1 MMRGWQFITPAGHRS
16 KAYPSRSEA
25 VIEAVRFMVV
35 QLFARLG
42 VIAEPERLSPQE
54 AEETFRELE
63 PEGWK
68 IEGVR

>member
-1 MMRGWQFITPAGHRS
+1 MRGWQFITPAGHRS

-42 VIAEPERLSPQE
+42 VIAEPERPQE